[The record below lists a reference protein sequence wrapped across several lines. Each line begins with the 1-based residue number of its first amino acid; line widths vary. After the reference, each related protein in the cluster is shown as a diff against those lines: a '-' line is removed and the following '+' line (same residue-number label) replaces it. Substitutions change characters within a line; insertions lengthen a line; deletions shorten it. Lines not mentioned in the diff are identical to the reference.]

1 MSMKTKALA
10 GALAVTAL
18 GATTAVAADRND
30 SHEAPAKA
38 GVRVINPAN
47 HVETGHGRNIDVGVR
62 FTEASKE
69 AGVRA
74 VVVKLIALDDRG
86 TRDHAGKVVFRPGG
100 GKRQAGALTAANAGL
115 HYVQYDIL
123 TGPDAKNGERR
134 RMEYRVQVHP
144 SS

>member
-1 MSMKTKALA
+1 MSIKTKVLA

-18 GATTAVAADRND
+18 GATTAVAADRHD
-30 SHEAPAKA
+30 SIEVPGKA

-47 HVETGHGRNIDVGVR
+47 HVEAGKGRNIGVGVR
-62 FTEASKE
+62 FTEASRR

-86 TRDHAGKVVFRPGG
+86 TRDHAGKAVFRPGG
-100 GKRQAGALTAANAGL
+100 GKRQTGALTATSAGL
-115 HYVQYDIL
+115 YYVQYDIL
-123 TGPDAKNGERR
+123 TGPDTRNGERR
-134 RMEYRVQVHP
+134 RVEYRVQVA